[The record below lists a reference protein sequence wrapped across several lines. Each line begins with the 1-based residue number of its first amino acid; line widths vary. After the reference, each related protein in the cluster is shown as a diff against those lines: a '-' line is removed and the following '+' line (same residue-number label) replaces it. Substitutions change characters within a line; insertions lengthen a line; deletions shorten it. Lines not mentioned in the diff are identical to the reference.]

1 MSRAE
6 DFILSFDGDQKDIM
20 LYFHQ
25 LLTNEFNLLDKMRYN
40 IPFYYGRS
48 WICYLSPTKK
58 GNVEFAFVRG
68 NELSNDQALL
78 SSKGRKQVF
87 SIEFNKVS
95 DIPQSTI
102 NEVINEAVLLDEVK
116 PYESKRKPKN
126 D

>member
-1 MSRAE
+1 MSQAE
-6 DFILSFDGDQKDIM
+6 DFIFSFEEEQREVM

-25 LLTNEFNLLDKMRYN
+25 LLTHEFNLLDKMRYN

-48 WICYLSPTKK
+48 WVCYLSPTKN
-58 GNVEFAFVRG
+58 GTVELAFVRG

-87 SIEFNKVS
+87 SIELSKVL
-95 DIPQSTI
+95 DIPSAI
-102 NEVINEAVLLDEVK
+102 KEVINEAVLLDEVK